1 MHTKRRH
8 RLTNADVLL
17 HASPMKAVA
26 NPMPTKVRALLR
38 RHATVRSRDLEIAG
52 ITRTH
57 LARMLALGTLAR
69 ISRGLYALP
78 GREPETH
85 EGLIVVARRT
95 PNAVFCLLTALRY
108 HDLTTQAPF
117 EVWLAV
123 GHKDRAP
130 TMDWP
135 PLRVMR
141 FSDVAMKAGVEM
153 HRAGGTSIRV
163 TGIARTVADC
173 FKFRNKIG
181 LDVALEALRDA
192 WEKRKVTMDA
202 LWDIAK
208 ARGVATVMRPYL
220 ESLV

>member
-1 MHTKRRH
+1 
-8 RLTNADVLL
+8 
-17 HASPMKAVA
+17 MKVA
-26 NPMPTKVRALLR
+26 TRQFPAKARALLR
-38 RHATVRSRDLEIAG
+38 RQATVRSRDLEAAG
-52 ITRTH
+52 ITRSQ
-57 LARMLALGTLAR
+57 LARMLASGAIAR

-85 EGLIVVARRT
+85 EGLIVVARRA
-95 PNAVFCLLTALRY
+95 PKAVFCLLTALRY

-141 FSDVAMKAGVEM
+141 FSDVAMRAGIET
-153 HRAGGTSIRV
+153 HREGGTSIRV
-163 TGIARTVADC
+163 TGVARTVADC

-192 WEKRKVTMDA
+192 WEKRRVTMDA
-202 LWDIAK
+202 LWESAK
-208 ARGVATVMRPYL
+208 VRSVATVMRPYL

>member
-1 MHTKRRH
+1 
-8 RLTNADVLL
+8 
-17 HASPMKAVA
+17 MKPPESQFPA
-26 NPMPTKVRALLR
+26 KVRALLR
-38 RHATVRSRDLEIAG
+38 RHATVRSRDLEAAG
-52 ITRTH
+52 ITRSQ
-57 LARMLALGTLAR
+57 LARMLARGMLAR

-85 EGLIVVARRT
+85 EGLIVVARRM
-95 PNAVFCLLTALRY
+95 PKAVFCLLTALRY

-141 FSDVAMKAGVEM
+141 FSDIAMQAGVEI
-153 HRAGGTSIRV
+153 HREGGTAIRV
-163 TGIARTVADC
+163 TGVARTVADC

-192 WEKRKVTMDA
+192 WEKRRVTMDA
-202 LWDIAK
+202 LWDSAK
-208 ARGVATVMRPYL
+208 IRGVATVMRPYL